1 MRNDSA
7 GFTLIEVV
15 VALFL
20 IAIGVLAAAPMFM
33 YAMQGNAT
41 GADLGSVGAVAVER
55 MELLRSQDYI
65 ALPAGGSLTAG
76 INGYTDTG
84 NPDVTVRWQIAD
96 NVSPLGTKTIVVR
109 AISTRQVVGN
119 AKEVTLTTIRGR

>member
-1 MRNDSA
+1 MRNSSA

-20 IAIGVLAAAPMFM
+20 ISIGVLAAAPMFM

-41 GADLGSVGAVAVER
+41 GADLGSVGAVAVEH
-55 MELLRSQDYI
+55 MELLRSQDYV
-65 ALPAGGSLTAG
+65 ALPAGGSLTSG
-76 INGYTDTG
+76 VTGYTDTS
-84 NPDVTVRWQIAD
+84 NPEVTVRWVITD
-96 NVSPLGTKTIVVR
+96 NVSPLGTKTIEVR

-119 AKEVTLTTIRGR
+119 AKEVTLTTMRGR